1 MITNYFRPQTIDEAL
16 SLLSNPNL
24 RPLGGGT
31 VLTQSSEETYAVV
44 DLQSLKLDTL
54 LKSGE
59 VLSIG
64 ATVSLQ
70 ALADYPQIPSVLKTS
85 LFHEAQLNLRNMKTV
100 AGTLV
105 TCDGRSP
112 FVTAL
117 LALDARISVAGKN
130 LSEYGL
136 GNLLPLRQEILKGK
150 LITKIEISL
159 NGKLAFETVGR
170 SPFDR
175 PIVCVAVAQWRSGR
189 TRLALGGWGNLPSV
203 AFDGN
208 DSLGL
213 ETAARNAAQDAGDE
227 WASAEYRS
235 NVAAILTKRCL
246 EQLALVAG

>member
-1 MITNYFRPQTIDEAL
+1 MITHYFRPQTIDEAL
-16 SLLSNPNL
+16 TLLSNPNH

-44 DLQSLKLDTL
+44 DLQSLNLDTL
-54 LKSGE
+54 LKSGDT
-59 VLSIG
+59 LGIG
-64 ATVSLQ
+64 ATVTLQ
-70 ALADYPQIPSVLKTS
+70 SLADYPQIPPSLKTS
-85 LFHEAQLNLRNMKTV
+85 LLHEAQLNLRNMKTV

-117 LALDARISVAGKN
+117 LALDARISVLGTK
-130 LSEYGL
+130 LDKHGL

-159 NGKLAFETVGR
+159 NGKLAFDTVGR
-170 SPFDR
+170 SPFDL
-175 PIVCVAVAQWRSGR
+175 PIVCVAVAQWPAGR
-189 TRLALGGWGNLPSV
+189 TRLAIGGWGNLPSV

-208 DSLGL
+208 DSSGL

-235 NVAAILTKRCL
+235 DVAAVLTKRCL
-246 EQLALVAG
+246 EQLSPNTA